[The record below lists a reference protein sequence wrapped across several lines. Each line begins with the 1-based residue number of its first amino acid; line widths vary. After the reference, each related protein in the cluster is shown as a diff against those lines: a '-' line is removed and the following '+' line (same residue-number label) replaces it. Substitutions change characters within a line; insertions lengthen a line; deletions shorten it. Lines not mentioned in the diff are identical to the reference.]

1 MAATAFFRY
10 LEDKGKLHP
19 IQKYLL
25 GSVSQVDQLDFS
37 QLNEEVIDFLYKA
50 ALNKESAFVNDLF
63 NNSSFSKR
71 ISQDLRN
78 QNIFA
83 SGLLSTSVNKLND
96 LPVDATIAVVKIFK
110 ETGDSS
116 CLIAALI
123 SKFASKVSYIIDK
136 EQCLNNLL
144 TSVMSI
150 TSMGTRELS
159 LVCILESIIRINKSL
174 SEGHLDAIQH
184 IIENMTKASSPATVS
199 AGLRIAKYSFLH
211 FIESQRVNIA
221 QTLSDR
227 LAEII

>member
-1 MAATAFFRY
+1 LAAPEFFRY

-37 QLNEEVIDFLYKA
+37 QLKEEIIDFLYKV

-83 SGLLSTSVNKLND
+83 SGLLSASVDKLKD
-96 LPVDATIAVVKIFK
+96 LPLDATIAVVKNFK

-136 EQCLNNLL
+136 EHCLNELL
-144 TSVMSI
+144 TSIMSI

-159 LVCILESIIRINKSL
+159 LVCILECIIRINKSL
-174 SEGHLDAIQH
+174 SEGHLDAI
-184 IIENMTKASSPATVS
+184 
-199 AGLRIAKYSFLH
+199 
-211 FIESQRVNIA
+211 
-221 QTLSDR
+221 
-227 LAEII
+227 